1 MQKRNCGR
9 GSCHEKGNVISPVT
23 PPPGGGVTGEITF
36 GNMHPERVC
45 LCRAERQKVSP
56 FRFPGGRL

>member
-9 GSCHEKGNVISPVT
+9 GPCHEKGNVISPVT

-36 GNMHPERVC
+36 GDMHPERVC
-45 LCRAERQKVSP
+45 LCRAER
-56 FRFPGGRL
+56 